1 MVHNVMVDNGSR
13 AAGPEPAGLPEML
26 TGNTAFLLSWVARSA
41 DRRFHRALEAH
52 DLTAH
57 QLGVLS
63 TLRGGPL
70 VQSRIGEQLDI
81 FKPAMVALVN
91 QLEAKGLVERRPHPS
106 DRRAVE
112 VHLLPAGLQRLAA
125 VDDDLAGVSEDL
137 LAPLADADRAL
148 FHDLLGRLAA
158 HPREDDE

>member
-1 MVHNVMVDNGSR
+1 MNVMVDNGLR
-13 AAGPEPAGLPEML
+13 ASGPGPVGLPDLL

-70 VQSRIGEQLDI
+70 VQSRISEQLDI

-91 QLEAKGLVERRPHPS
+91 QLEAKGLVERRPHPT

-112 VHLLPAGLQRLAA
+112 VHALPAAHDRLAA
-125 VDDDLAGVSEDL
+125 VDEDLAGVADDL
-137 LAPLADADRAL
+137 LAPLADDDRAL
-148 FHDLLGRLAA
+148 LHDLLGRLAA
-158 HPREDDE
+158 HPTEDDE